1 MVDLG
6 CQDTDWVGGHE
17 ADVSDAILLQNGLIL
32 VTLGMD
38 KGKFGYLGCISGWFG
53 ALGGALRVTDGELRV
68 SGYGLSPL
76 T

>member
-6 CQDTDWVGGHE
+6 CQDTDWVGGRE

-32 VTLGMD
+32 LTLGMD

-53 ALGGALRVTDGELRV
+53 ALRGALRVTDGELRV
-68 SGYGLSPL
+68 PGYGLGL
-76 T
+76 